1 MQYIL
6 LALVVIFV
14 SLQQIIQKQY
24 NAKEKNPDALLFS
37 GLSSL
42 TAMVFFVISSG
53 FKLSFNAAILPY
65 SIGFAL
71 AYCAAGVGLILALK
85 HGSLA
90 ISSLVIS
97 YSLIIPALY
106 GVIFLKESLS
116 AFGYVGIVLL
126 LISLFLL
133 NAKKEQFGFS
143 WKWLVFILLAFVGNG
158 MCSTI
163 QKMQQLKFNGGFKNE
178 FMIIALIFAG
188 IAMLAAAFVQGGGK
202 NRLPVKYAVPNG
214 VCNGIVNLLVMVLT
228 GLIPNAVLFPSISAG
243 GIALSC
249 LTAIFLFKEKL
260 GKMQAAGYIIG
271 IISVVL
277 LNL

>member
-14 SLQQIIQKQY
+14 SSQQIIQKQY
-24 NAKEKNPDALLFS
+24 NTKEKNPDALLFS

-53 FKLSFNAAILPY
+53 FKLNFNAAILPY

-71 AYCAAGVGLILALK
+71 AYCAAGVGLVLALK

-178 FMIIALIFAG
+178 FMIIALILAG
-188 IAMLAAAFVQGGGK
+188 IAMLAAAAVQGGGK
-202 NRLPVKYAVPNG
+202 NRQPVKYAVPNG
-214 VCNGIVNLLVMVLT
+214 LCNGIVNLLVMVLT